1 MFPAVALCA
10 KRNPARHIYSALPG
24 TVTEQQARIAQID
37 EIRAGVGNDII
48 DMTSQQFDYIG
59 DGVKI
64 SGGLGDDTIWANNGS
79 NTLFG
84 DAGLTKFVIII
95 LSLAAG
101 SAIGALIDIDKWVN
115 RLGSALEKKFVKR
128 DEEGSGGSFA
138 EGFISCTIM
147 TCVGAMAVYGS
158 ILDAAGQPS
167 TLIAKSVIDAIACFV
182 MAASLGIGCALSA
195 VPMLIYQGII
205 TALTLVMQ
213 NALAGTAVF
222 DACIY
227 YLSSV
232 GNLILVIIGLNFLG
246 ATNVK
251 TANMTPAVFIP
262 FILVPILNLF

>member
-1 MFPAVALCA
+1 MPFLGTLINAAAIVLFSALGTLVKHGVPERINRAMLSAVAIAVIYVGMDGALLS
-10 KRNPARHIYSALPG
+10 PAGYL
-24 TVTEQQARIAQID
+24 T
-37 EIRAGVGNDII
+37 
-48 DMTSQQFDYIG
+48 
-59 DGVKI
+59 
-64 SGGLGDDTIWANNGS
+64 
-79 NTLFG
+79 TLFG

-95 LSLAAG
+95 VSLAIG

-115 RLGSALEKKFVKR
+115 RLGAALEKKFVKR
-128 DEEGSGGSFA
+128 DGEGKSGSFA

-195 VPMLIYQGII
+195 VPMVIYQGII

-213 NALAGTAVF
+213 NAFAGSFVF

-227 YLSSV
+227 YLSAV
-232 GNLILVIIGLNFLG
+232 GNLILVVIGLNFLG